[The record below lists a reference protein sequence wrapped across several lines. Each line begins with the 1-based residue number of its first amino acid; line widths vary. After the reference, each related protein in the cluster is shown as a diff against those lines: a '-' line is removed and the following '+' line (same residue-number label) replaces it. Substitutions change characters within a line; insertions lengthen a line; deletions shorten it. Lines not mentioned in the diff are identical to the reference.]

1 MGNDADS
8 RNQDRLTCRGPSLT
22 DSTKQEGKYSID
34 EECIERLW
42 EQPERSPET
51 YVRKDEEARKD
62 TGGMKRKKKKSVK
75 GQRIEWSNRRLNK

>member
-51 YVRKDEEARKD
+51 YVRKSSQRYRWYGTKEEEEEVCSG
-62 TGGMKRKKKKSVK
+62 TK
-75 GQRIEWSNRRLNK
+75 GQRNE